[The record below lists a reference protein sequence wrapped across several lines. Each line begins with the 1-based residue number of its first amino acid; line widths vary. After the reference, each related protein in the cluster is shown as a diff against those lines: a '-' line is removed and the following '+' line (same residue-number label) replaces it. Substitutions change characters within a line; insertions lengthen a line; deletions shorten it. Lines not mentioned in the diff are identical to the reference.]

1 MAELSCSNCE
11 KQNPQGSHFC
21 VHCGTPLTIR
31 TTELPGEDSFQHTQ
45 TLQAEVSL
53 LREDMIRINDRLIV
67 LERLEGSASTR
78 RAELIP
84 LTRGSDQPQIG
95 KPDIRTKRDW
105 EQIFGGN
112 WLVRLGVLALIVGMA
127 FSFQFAIASGWIGPV
142 GRVLVGIFIGLL
154 MLSLGEFWRER
165 YNAYARALSGGGI
178 AFLYLSIFAAFN
190 LFSLIDL
197 YPAIAFL
204 LLISL
209 ASGALALRYE
219 AMSLAIVGIIGAF
232 AAPFILHIIFLNNA
246 FVSDLAEIQ
255 GNNIQSIRLI
265 AYIWVIALSVV
276 LLSTFRN
283 WRWFT
288 LLGLVGSI
296 ATFFLWAVTM
306 DPSTLFVQISLT
318 VIFFIFVGA
327 TTLFHMI
334 WRQAP
339 QGFDQSL
346 VALNGNIYFFL
357 SWANLSQG
365 YQVWVGAFS
374 LTLALF
380 YVGLAYIALRRTPEN
395 KLLSLVALGMAL
407 VFFTLAIPI
416 QLGSSYWLVFAWVAE
431 STVLVWLSFRTGF
444 YRLRIAALIIFTPVL
459 VLFLGVDSPDL
470 EAFTAVMNARF
481 LAFAFSVLALYFVA
495 YLIRQNWDAL
505 EAWEQK
511 TPSAYTLCI
520 VLASFVSIWA
530 LTGEV
535 VSYFDSQ
542 IESLE
547 QLERDGAK
555 GQALSNALDLS
566 ITIVWLVYAIT
577 SIAGG
582 IIRRSR
588 TVRLVGLALVSVAIT
603 KVFVFDVFA
612 LETIY
617 RIVAFVGLGCML
629 LVGGYLYQRYSTFI
643 REFLTE

>member
-1 MAELSCSNCE
+1 MAGLSCSNCE

-21 VHCGTPLTIR
+21 IHCGTPLTLR
-31 TTELPGEDSFQHTQ
+31 NDEPSGEDSFQYTQ
-45 TLQAEVSL
+45 RLQSEVYL
-53 LREDMIRINDRLIV
+53 LREDIVRINDRLIV
-67 LERLEGSASTR
+67 LERSQGSAPARQTVPSSV
-78 RAELIP
+78 A
-84 LTRGSDQPQIG
+84 RGTDQPQVD
-95 KPDIRTKRDW
+95 KLDTRTNRDW

-112 WLVRLGVLALIVGMA
+112 WLVRLGVLALVVGMA
-127 FSFQFAIASGWIGPV
+127 FSFQFAIANGWIGPV
-142 GRVLVGIFIGLL
+142 GRVLVGIFVGLL

-165 YNAYARALSGGGI
+165 YSAYARALSGGGI

-190 LFSLIDL
+190 LFNLIDL

-209 ASGALALRYE
+209 VSGALALRYE
-219 AMSLAIVGIIGAF
+219 AMSLAIIGIIGAF
-232 AAPFILHIIFLNNA
+232 AAPFILNA

-255 GNNIQSIRLI
+255 GRNTQSIRLI

-288 LLGLVGSI
+288 LLGLIGSI
-296 ATFFLWAVTM
+296 GAFFLWYITM
-306 DPSTLFVQISLT
+306 DPSTLFAQISLT
-318 VIFFIFVGA
+318 VIFLIFVGA

-334 WRQAP
+334 WRQIP

-346 VALNGNIYFFL
+346 IALNGNIYFFI
-357 SWANLSQG
+357 SWVNL
-365 YQVWVGAFS
+365 YQDYQAWIGAFS
-374 LTLALF
+374 LILAFF
-380 YVGLAYIALRRTPEN
+380 YVGLAYIALRRTPDN
-395 KLLSLVALGMAL
+395 KLLSLVALGIAL

-416 QLGSSYWLVFAWVAE
+416 QLGNSYWLIFAWVAE

-444 YRLRIAALIIFTPVL
+444 YRLRIAALIIFAPVL
-459 VLFLGVDSPDL
+459 VLFLEVDSTDL

-530 LTGEV
+530 LTGEAI
-535 VSYFDSQ
+535 SYFDSQ
-542 IESLE
+542 IENLE
-547 QLERDGAK
+547 QIERDGTK
-555 GQALSNALDLS
+555 GRALSNALNLS
-566 ITIVWLVYAIT
+566 ITIVWLVYAIA

-588 TVRLVGLALVSVAIT
+588 TVRLVGLALLAVAIT

-617 RIVAFVGLGCML
+617 RIVAFVCLGCML